1 MKLRRQTQVRGAV
14 LSSINALDGGVAL
27 WYTHGMIANAAIY
40 LALMA
45 TMSLAWAA
53 PGWWR

>member
-1 MKLRRQTQVRGAV
+1 MRARAPSRAKVAV
-14 LSSINALDGGVAL
+14 LSSINALDGGVPL

>member
-1 MKLRRQTQVRGAV
+1 MISAACSGGKGAV
-14 LSSINALDGGVAL
+14 LSSIKPLDAGLALC
-27 WYTHGMIANAAIY
+27 YTHGMIANAAIY